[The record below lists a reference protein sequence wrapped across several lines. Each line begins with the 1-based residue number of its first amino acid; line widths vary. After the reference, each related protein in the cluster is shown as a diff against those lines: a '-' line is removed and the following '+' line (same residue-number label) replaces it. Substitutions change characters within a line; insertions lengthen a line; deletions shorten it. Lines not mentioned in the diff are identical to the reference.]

1 MTSPGS
7 TPPPESGLPERLT
20 PGSDPLDPGAPE
32 AGPLDPLA
40 PLTPAEPGPLEP
52 LTPAEPPIPW
62 VDSPPP
68 PSGPPGA
75 STFTIEGRAAPA
87 LFVVGWL
94 ASLMGLGAIFVGVLS
109 GGGLTSTIIL
119 GVGLAL
125 LAVGLVSAS
134 GSQGLDRRARG
145 VLPYRGPSPFLVFA
159 AAVPV
164 SIIAVLVAVIPM
176 SLLDIPVDGPFGRFV
191 SVLVQTIVYIALI
204 RLLVIDTG
212 SLSWAEMGIRLPDRQ
227 GPVGDRRRARCGRS
241 RCIAVTIPVAAI
253 LQTLFT
259 VTPDSPLP
267 PAGETSGFILN
278 LIAGAIL
285 APLGEEILFRGLA
298 TTAWVRGMGAR
309 RGIVRGAL
317 FFAVVH
323 VLTISG
329 GTAGE
334 AFQLAIIGFATR
346 VPVALALGY
355 LFVKRGSIW
364 VPFGLHAAFNG
375 ILLVLAEIALRVRGD
390 RRRVS
395 RGASTVEAPVRVAR

>member
-7 TPPPESGLPERLT
+7 TPPPESGQPE
-20 PGSDPLDPGAPE
+20 
-32 AGPLDPLA
+32 
-40 PLTPAEPGPLEP
+40 PLTPAEPGSIEPDGREPGTLDP
-52 LTPAEPPIPW
+52 LTPAERIASEPMTPAERSPSEPLTPDGTPIPW
-62 VDSPPP
+62 VASPPP
-68 PSGPPGA
+68 AAGPPGA

-125 LAVGLVSAS
+125 LTVGLISAS

-159 AAVPV
+159 TAVPL

-176 SLLDIPVDGPFGRFV
+176 TLLDIPVDGPFGRFV

-204 RLLVIDTG
+204 RLLVVDTG
-212 SLSWAEMGIRLPDRQ
+212 ALSWGEMGIRLPDRKALSEM
-227 GPVGDRRRARCGRS
+227 GAGALWAVPV
-241 RCIAVTIPVAAI
+241 IAVTIPVAAI
-253 LQTLFT
+253 LQALFN

-267 PAGETSGFILN
+267 PAGETSGFVLN

-298 TTAWVRGMGAR
+298 TTAWVRGMGVS

-334 AFQLAIIGFATR
+334 ALQLAIIGFATR

-375 ILLVLAEIALRVRGD
+375 ILLVLAEIALRSGVT
-390 RRRVS
+390 
-395 RGASTVEAPVRVAR
+395 GAG